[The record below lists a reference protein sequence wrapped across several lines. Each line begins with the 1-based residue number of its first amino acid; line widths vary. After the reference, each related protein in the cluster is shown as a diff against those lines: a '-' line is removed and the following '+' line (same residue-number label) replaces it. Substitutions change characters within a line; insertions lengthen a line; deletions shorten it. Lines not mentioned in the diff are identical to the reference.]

1 MHAPISAV
9 FSLFLFYHF
18 LSFFLSLSSFTLSFM
33 LFSHCEFLLFHLWL
47 PLPFIVN
54 WSMRFLLFVPKIS
67 PTTFGFLWA
76 FLQDCPLTRWLPSH
90 YLCSECA
97 CCTIPRFGQN
107 STLFCFSPHLSYLT
121 WMDKGLSSSLYLPL
135 WHLLGGPSPLPTS
148 FGQNAIPARHFSKKK
163 SWWEP

>member
-1 MHAPISAV
+1 MSLLSQSWVETTDNVKSKKGSKLQHGQPCYRILPSKLFVLEKGPKWLWVMTCKVPKSALVKRREKNDLLMHATTSVV
-9 FSLFLFYHF
+9 FSLFYLSFYHF

-76 FLQDCPLTRWLPSH
+76 FLRIAH
-90 YLCSECA
+90 
-97 CCTIPRFGQN
+97 
-107 STLFCFSPHLSYLT
+107 
-121 WMDKGLSSSLYLPL
+121 
-135 WHLLGGPSPLPTS
+135 
-148 FGQNAIPARHFSKKK
+148 
-163 SWWEP
+163 